1 LLWYHQCFDEL
12 GKPHGIQTN
21 YSKTK
26 VLTSTTGSSPYLSQ
40 FVSPWLT
47 VFRWLPETP
56 FYPSWCNTQAHLWN
70 LTPWSTTGWFW
81 ICQRVSALL

>member
-40 FVSPWLT
+40 FVSP
-47 VFRWLPETP
+47 
-56 FYPSWCNTQAHLWN
+56 
-70 LTPWSTTGWFW
+70 
-81 ICQRVSALL
+81 

>member
-1 LLWYHQCFDEL
+1 MLKVLNVELQDCCMNLTSDGEVITSLSYFDETSAFLQYVDMLWYHQCFDEL

-40 FVSPWLT
+40 FVSP
-47 VFRWLPETP
+47 
-56 FYPSWCNTQAHLWN
+56 
-70 LTPWSTTGWFW
+70 
-81 ICQRVSALL
+81 